1 MSEDNSLDRIKFASD
16 LIAKLAEAGLSL
28 GEVAA
33 TLESSAN
40 MLDGLKAAGY
50 SYDKVSQMLDSD
62 SEEAQV
68 ELKEAL
74 DKTSIGFF
82 DGMGS
87 KLLGM
92 GGAGLALTTLGG
104 LYGANSLGKTIGKSM
119 AQATEKGPDYLEE
132 VKHQELLD
140 VLRDNARTLRR
151 REALRAEQEGA

>member
-40 MLDGLKAAGY
+40 MLDGLKDAGY

-62 SEEAQV
+62 SEEDQA

-74 DKTSIGFF
+74 DKTSGFL
-82 DGMGS
+82 DGMGA
-87 KLLGM
+87 KALGL

-104 LYGANSLGKTIGKSM
+104 LYGANSLGKTVGKTM

-132 VKHQELLD
+132 VKHQELLA